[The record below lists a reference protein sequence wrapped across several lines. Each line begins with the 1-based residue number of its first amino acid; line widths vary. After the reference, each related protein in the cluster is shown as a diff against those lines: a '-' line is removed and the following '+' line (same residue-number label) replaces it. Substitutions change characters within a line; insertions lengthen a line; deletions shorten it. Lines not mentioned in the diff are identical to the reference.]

1 MTMWKY
7 HTMMY
12 AGRYPIQ
19 FRQNLASGEIQ
30 MKVDNALAQANGY
43 ADLNELKAFIA
54 EHDHSMPIPEWLRV
68 DDWDSP
74 LRMPLNLN

>member
-1 MTMWKY
+1 MWKY

-12 AGRYPIQ
+12 ADRYPIQ
-19 FRQNLASGEIQ
+19 FRQNVVSGEIQ
-30 MKVDNALAQANGY
+30 MRVDDAMAKANGY

-54 EHDHSMPIPEWLRV
+54 EHTPTMPIPEWLRV

-74 LRMPLNLN
+74 LQNSISLN

>member
-1 MTMWKY
+1 MTWKY

-12 AGRYPIQ
+12 ADRYPIQ
-19 FRQNLASGEIQ
+19 FRQNVVSGEVQ
-30 MKVDNALAQANGY
+30 MRVDDAMAKANGY

-54 EHDHSMPIPEWLRV
+54 EHTPTMPIPEWLRV

-74 LRMPLNLN
+74 LQNPISLN

>member
-1 MTMWKY
+1 MIWKY

-12 AGRYPIQ
+12 ADRYPIQ
-19 FRQNLASGEIQ
+19 LRQNVASGEIQ
-30 MKVDNALAQANGY
+30 MRVDDAMAQANGY
-43 ADLNELKAFIA
+43 ADLNELKSFIVGQDPA
-54 EHDHSMPIPEWLRV
+54 MTVPEWLRV

>member
-1 MTMWKY
+1 MTWKY

-12 AGRYPIQ
+12 ADRYPIQ
-19 FRQNLASGEIQ
+19 FRQNVVSGEVQ
-30 MKVDNALAQANGY
+30 MRVDDAMAKANGY

-54 EHDHSMPIPEWLRV
+54 EQAPTMPIPEWLRV

-74 LRMPLNLN
+74 LQNPISLN